1 MKTFDNLYNELQHGE
16 NSEMNDLLKK
26 AQAESKK
33 SNRISLMIC
42 LIIDAFI
49 IFGGLS
55 GEVPSFMKG
64 MVIYQIIFSII
75 AVDILVITFT
85 KLIFGKSYRE
95 YSKKYKS
102 VIIDKL
108 MSNFYDNAEYFPIK
122 PVPEYIYTEPGYEE
136 YYNRYYSD
144 DYLEGEIDNK
154 YSIQMGEITTKKVT
168 RSNGRSHT
176 VTKFSGLFAKVV
188 MHKSMQGELRIM
200 RDGRYALDNKLKMD
214 SSEFEKYFDVK
225 SSDNIKGMQL
235 LTADVMEELMDF
247 VNNTQMIFD
256 IVIRNN
262 YLYLR
267 FHSGSMFEPRNIKGD
282 SLNKE
287 EIQKYFYMLNFTY
300 NLSKRLISLIEET
313 EM

>member
-136 YYNRYYSD
+136 Y
-144 DYLEGEIDNK
+144 
-154 YSIQMGEITTKKVT
+154 
-168 RSNGRSHT
+168 
-176 VTKFSGLFAKVV
+176 
-188 MHKSMQGELRIM
+188 
-200 RDGRYALDNKLKMD
+200 
-214 SSEFEKYFDVK
+214 
-225 SSDNIKGMQL
+225 
-235 LTADVMEELMDF
+235 
-247 VNNTQMIFD
+247 
-256 IVIRNN
+256 
-262 YLYLR
+262 
-267 FHSGSMFEPRNIKGD
+267 
-282 SLNKE
+282 
-287 EIQKYFYMLNFTY
+287 
-300 NLSKRLISLIEET
+300 
-313 EM
+313 

>member
-1 MKTFDNLYNELQHGE
+1 MKTFDKLYSELQDDE
-16 NSEMNDLLKK
+16 NSELNDLLKK
-26 AQAESKK
+26 VQQESKK
-33 SNRISLMIC
+33 TWKKVLIIC
-42 LIIDAFI
+42 LI
-49 IFGGLS
+49 
-55 GEVPSFMKG
+55 
-64 MVIYQIIFSII
+64 
-75 AVDILVITFT
+75 VDILILLVCLNIDTLDLPRGIMILQTIGVMLFVDAIIMVI
-85 KLIFGKSYRE
+85 LNAIFSGNYGNYRK
-95 YSKKYKS
+95 YVQKYKS
-102 VIIDKL
+102 VVIDKL
-108 MSNFYDNAEYFPIK
+108 ISNFYNSAEYFPTK
-122 PVPEYIYTEPGYEE
+122 ELPRYMYDEGKYEE
-136 YYNRYYSD
+136 YYNRYWSE
-144 DYLEGEIDNK
+144 DYIEAEIDNK
-154 YSIQMGEITTKKVT
+154 YSIQMGEVLTEDESGDSTSICFT
-168 RSNGRSHT
+168 
-176 VTKFSGLFAKVV
+176 GLFAKVI

-200 RDGRYALDNKLKMD
+200 RNGTFAFSNKLKMD
-214 SSEFEKYFDVK
+214 SSEFEKCFDVK
-225 SSDNIKGMQL
+225 ASDNIKGMQL